1 MKSKYYLYSIAID
14 ISVNNYNP
22 EILWD
27 IPIDKIEQV
36 VEKKKLEYYI
46 APTLIYHDLL
56 AEEINM
62 TFFNLVNGSKSSWF
76 VRRDNLYTK
85 ISLPVLL
92 LYDAINNKKI
102 AMAAFEVV
110 YGKLQD
116 KATIIW
122 Y

>member
-1 MKSKYYLYSIAID
+1 MKSKYYLYNVVVD
-14 ISVNNYNP
+14 IPVNNYNP
-22 EILWD
+22 ELLWD
-27 IPIDKIEQV
+27 ISINKIEEV
-36 VEKKKLEYYI
+36 VKKEKLEYYI
-46 APTLIYHDLL
+46 APILIYYDLSS
-56 AEEINM
+56 EEINM
-62 TFFNLVNGSKSSWF
+62 TFFNLVNGSKPSWF

-92 LYDAINNKKI
+92 LYDVVNNKKI

-110 YGKLQD
+110 YGELQN

>member
-14 ISVNNYNP
+14 VPVNKENP
-22 EILWD
+22 ELLWD
-27 IPIDKIEQV
+27 IPISKIEQV

-46 APTLIYHDLL
+46 APTLMYHDLS

-76 VRRDNLYTK
+76 IRQDRLYTK

-102 AMAAFEVV
+102 AMAAFKVIN
-110 YGKLQD
+110 GKLQD

>member
-14 ISVNNYNP
+14 VPVNNYNP
-22 EILWD
+22 ELLWD
-27 IPIDKIEQV
+27 ISINKIEQI
-36 VEKKKLEYYI
+36 VEKEKIEYYT
-46 APTLIYHDLL
+46 APTLMYHDLSS
-56 AEEINM
+56 EEINI

-76 VRRDNLYTK
+76 VRRNNLYTK
-85 ISLPVLL
+85 ICLPVLL
-92 LYDAINNKKI
+92 LYDAINSKKI

-110 YGKLQD
+110 CGELQD